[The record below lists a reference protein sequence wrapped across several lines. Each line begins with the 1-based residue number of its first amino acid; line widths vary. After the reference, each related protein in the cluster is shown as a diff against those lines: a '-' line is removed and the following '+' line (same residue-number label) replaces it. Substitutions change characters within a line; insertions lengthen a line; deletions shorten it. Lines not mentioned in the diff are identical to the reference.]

1 MAGHSCALPEAVAFP
16 INHTGPESNSSV
28 PTPHTCL
35 LHEYKSRE
43 GIKGS
48 SENRRKMCLCKE
60 KMRPEAIILHLFSPL
75 NSE

>member
-16 INHTGPESNSSV
+16 INCTGPESNSSA

-35 LHEYKSRE
+35 LHEYNSQK

-48 SENRRKMCLCKE
+48 SDYRRKMCLCKE
-60 KMRPEAIILHLFSPL
+60 KMGPEAIILHLLSPL
-75 NSE
+75 S